1 MEVIAPERDWDDE
14 ALLPKII
21 KRYTDSMPA
30 DKETPSNVIRL
41 MGYISVTSQG
51 KSLIKDLGP
60 ALLMK
65 ALTYLVDNRL
75 LNPDQALVLDRDY
88 IVGREQTSDRIR
100 INTDSLQQLC
110 DGIPVIKQTLR
121 ALVMDTIAL
130 SSVQAKQILTIH
142 LTETA
147 NANSSDY
154 RSADKLA
161 NYKVRSTDPYISL
174 IRKANLLTALS
185 SPQKSYFENMMRQP
199 QAGEVMGQLV
209 SYPEDVNKFLDLLEL
224 LAMKN
229 LKVVREKFD

>member
-1 MEVIAPERDWDDE
+1 MEVIAPEREWDEE

-21 KRYTDSMPA
+21 RRYTDSIPV

-51 KSLIKDLGP
+51 KSLIRDLGP

-110 DGIPVIKQTLR
+110 DGIPVIKQTLKS
-121 ALVMDTIAL
+121 LVMDTIAI
-130 SSVQAKQILTIH
+130 SSVQARQILTIH

-147 NANSSDY
+147 NAKSSDY

-161 NYKVRSTDPYISL
+161 NYKVKSTDSYISL

-185 SPQKSYFENMMRQP
+185 SP
-199 QAGEVMGQLV
+199 
-209 SYPEDVNKFLDLLEL
+209 
-224 LAMKN
+224 
-229 LKVVREKFD
+229 